1 MDAGFISYYNCGYKY
16 LWYTVD
22 QESFIVKKSSNITQC
37 MKNKHTL
44 KYLWYV
50 MDKLHCGIEN
60 VDSVDMNERA
70 LLRSE
75 T

>member
-1 MDAGFISYYNCGYKY
+1 M
-16 LWYTVD
+16 
-22 QESFIVKKSSNITQC
+22 KKSSNITQC

-50 MDKLHCGIEN
+50 MDVLHCGIEN

-70 LLRSE
+70 LLRYLKPKDSMPHPKGSLSFSIHP
-75 T
+75 